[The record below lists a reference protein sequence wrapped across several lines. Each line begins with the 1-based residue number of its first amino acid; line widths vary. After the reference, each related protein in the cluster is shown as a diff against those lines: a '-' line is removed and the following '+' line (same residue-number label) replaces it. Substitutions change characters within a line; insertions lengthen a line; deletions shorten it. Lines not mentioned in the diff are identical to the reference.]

1 MNTGKLGSQFNEY
14 QSISITLLNLKNVY
28 RQTELP
34 NVYLKFQSPVTE
46 ILGCDSYFMS

>member
-28 RQTELP
+28 KQTELP
-34 NVYLKFQSPVTE
+34 NVYLKLQSPLTE
-46 ILGCDSYFMS
+46 ILGCDNFFMI